1 MKDVLIRQKELSDA
15 MSKKIDAIYEYNLN
29 LDQLARLTSLKI
41 NKNCIDKSIN
51 NNPVDSICD
60 I

>member
-29 LDQLARLTSLKI
+29 LDQLVRLTSLKI

-51 NNPVDSICD
+51 NNPVESICD